1 MLLESKILEASSNQ
15 CPELFWQANLSQV
28 RARCRVRTC
37 DFLRVKQASAI
48 FKTNEPF

>member
-1 MLLESKILEASSNQ
+1 MLLESKILEASPDQ
-15 CPELFWQANLSQV
+15 CPELFWQANL
-28 RARCRVRTC
+28 ARCRVRTC